1 MMAGRRLC
9 GLPRRLELERDG
21 LAWQLDLAEAIDFTI
36 WRGRFTLSALRA
48 SSIAWSS
55 RCRSAHSRCDA
66 KPLGL
71 SAPSA
76 GAVSC
81 DRKMKDRQLIWLK
94 NFIKPRSV
102 CHPPIEWRGRPVIGK
117 AKLLFCP
124 LQHDHHSKSNFPSD
138 RFRYL
143 LFQSQH
149 RTNQCSWHERPAL
162 KSPAHRIRK

>member
-1 MMAGRRLC
+1 MAGRRFAGC
-9 GLPRRLELERDG
+9 RAVSSSSET
-21 LAWQLDLAEAIDFTI
+21 A
-36 WRGRFTLSALRA
+36 WRG
-48 SSIAWSS
+48 SSIS
-55 RCRSAHSRCDA
+55 RKPSISRSGAVGLRLALCERLLSPGAVVAVLRIHDA

-71 SAPSA
+71 STPSA

-81 DRKMKDRQLIWLK
+81 DRKMKDRRIWLK

-149 RTNQCSWHERPAL
+149 RTNQCSWHERPTL